1 MLGRQISGQRI
12 EVVADHLGAD
22 ILTGREPSQAGRML
36 KRQAMLEALERLLD
50 APAAMIKLG
59 EGGRGIPGVVEQ
71 GRHEH
76 AHLTVRRHLADQA
89 HGRSLTR
96 TLIIDGIA
104 AIRWRQGHHR
114 VVLAGAHELCDR
126 DKGRRRVAAHAERN
140 SPMQQG
146 CHQPRPRVAS
156 IEYQHVLSAKP
167 VQALEQHLPLA
178 DLWAVQNQ
186 RIEQLDT
193 RTKQT
198 EQCRFAHTAL
208 ALGVEQRQANLRRIR
223 CQHPQPL
230 PARLI
235 GKRFINQPQQLRVE
249 WIEDIRKE
257 AATCLRE
264 RAGGDPSRQAGSPRQ
279 QREECIEFAL
289 NGTAHTAKQESDQIG
304 EGQATR
310 TREIPGVAASRF
322 EKGGALDEVRK
333 PRKYVDI
340 FRPSY
345 LTYKYQSVTRSYCN
359 PVPPFCR
366 SVRQIC
372 KSAKSRGLGSPSP
385 LRARNPPSCAISRTT
400 SRTEGGC
407 LGGFFLLS
415 T

>member
-1 MLGRQISGQRI
+1 M
-12 EVVADHLGAD
+12 
-22 ILTGREPSQAGRML
+22 P
-36 KRQAMLEALERLLD
+36 
-50 APAAMIKLG
+50 PA
-59 EGGRGIPGVVEQ
+59 
-71 GRHEH
+71 
-76 AHLTVRRHLADQA
+76 T
-89 HGRSLTR
+89 
-96 TLIIDGIA
+96 
-104 AIRWRQGHHR
+104 
-114 VVLAGAHELCDR
+114 
-126 DKGRRRVAAHAERN
+126 
-140 SPMQQG
+140 
-146 CHQPRPRVAS
+146 PRVAS

-345 LTYKYQSVTRSYCN
+345 LTYKYQSVTAHILTHPRLSKDLTQEYAEMLSHEDCDLTDLW
-359 PVPPFCR
+359 
-366 SVRQIC
+366 VRRIVRVYRF
-372 KSAKSRGLGSPSP
+372 KDLA
-385 LRARNPPSCAISRTT
+385 
-400 SRTEGGC
+400 
-407 LGGFFLLS
+407 
-415 T
+415 